1 MKKVVFLTYAFL
13 IVFTAN
19 AMAQTAAN
27 RSTPVPVGGVAPD
40 FTLSDTDGR
49 PVTLSKVRQPT
60 VLVFYRGYW

>member
-1 MKKVVFLTYAFL
+1 MKKVLFLTYAFL
-13 IVFTAN
+13 IVFTAT
-19 AMAQTAAN
+19 AMAQTAGN
-27 RSTPVPVGGVAPD
+27 RSTPVAVGGVAPD